1 MNTKYKAQKKYDQAN
16 TIGVYLKLNRTTDA
30 EIIAFLNAA
39 DSKQGVIKALIR
51 KEIQAQDEKKIGE

>member
-30 EIIAFLNAA
+30 AIIAFLNAA

-51 KEIQAQDEKKIGE
+51 TEIQAQDEKKIGE

>member
-1 MNTKYKAQKKYDQAN
+1 MNTKYRAQKKYDQAN
-16 TIGVYLKLNRTTDA
+16 TIGVYLKLNRATDA
-30 EIIAFLNAA
+30 DIIEFLNAA

>member
-16 TIGVYLKLNRTTDA
+16 TIGIYLKLNRSTDA
-30 EIIAFLNAA
+30 DIIGFLNAA

-51 KEIQAQDEKKIGE
+51 KEIQAHDEKKDR